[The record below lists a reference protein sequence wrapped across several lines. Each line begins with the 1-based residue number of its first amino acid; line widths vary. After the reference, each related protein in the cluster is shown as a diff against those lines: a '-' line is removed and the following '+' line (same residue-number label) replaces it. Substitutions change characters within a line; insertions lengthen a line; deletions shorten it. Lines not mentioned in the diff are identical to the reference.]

1 MRSKRLDYVVTT
13 KIKPTLVSGIVT
25 MCTFLWPINS
35 VTGARCSGKLKTWC
49 FVCSHVRWLF
59 LHVTLYVLSQPTCS
73 LKKKNLNRYLYI
85 IVYQVTLLS
94 ILKFYYSISSTLY
107 VAFIQMLDDLHCW
120 YYVNYYMYC
129 CKEEICAFCMKFDF
143 YVSVHVCITKV
154 VVKRV
159 RDRWFFFSLYIKHC
173 A

>member
-1 MRSKRLDYVVTT
+1 MLR
-13 KIKPTLVSGIVT
+13 KIENLMFCVFSCQMVILTCNFI
-25 MCTFLWPINS
+25 
-35 VTGARCSGKLKTWC
+35 CSQ
-49 FVCSHVRWLF
+49 SAYLF
-59 LHVTLYVLSQPTCS
+59 FKK
-73 LKKKNLNRYLYI
+73 KKKNLNRYLYI